1 MVDNQH
7 WLDRWQE
14 NRIGFHEGEVNRHL
28 QNQLP
33 RFGLAPGSC
42 VFMPLCGKAHDIAWI
57 AQQGYEVIGIE
68 LSSIA
73 IEAFFDEQELEYQ
86 RFDSDRF
93 GVYEARNITLLQGD
107 FFDLRNDDLG
117 ACQLVYDRAAL
128 IAMSPTNRPRY
139 YEHMLSII
147 PVVGSMLLITLE
159 YDQSEMEG
167 PPFAVLSEEIYRYYE
182 KHFSITLLQSE
193 DIIDERP
200 RWREAGLS
208 TLSELVFRLD
218 R

>member
-1 MVDNQH
+1 MIDKQH

-28 QNQLP
+28 RNQLP
-33 RFGLAPGSC
+33 RFGLAHGSC

-57 AQQGYEVIGIE
+57 AQQGCEVIGIE
-68 LSSIA
+68 LSAIA
-73 IEAFFDEQELEYQ
+73 IEAFFDEHGLDYEC
-86 RFDSDRF
+86 FDSDRF
-93 GVYEARNITLLQGD
+93 GVYKSGNISLLQGD

-117 ACQLVYDRAAL
+117 ACSFVYDRASL
-128 IAMSPTNRPRY
+128 IAMDAPDRPRY
-139 YEHMLSII
+139 CEHMLSIV
-147 PVVGSMLLITLE
+147 PAASNMLLITMD

-167 PPFAVLSEEIYRYYE
+167 PPFAVSSEEIYRYYDDA
-182 KHFSITLLQSE
+182 FSINLIESN

-208 TLSELVFRLD
+208 GLSELVFRLD

>member
-1 MVDNQH
+1 
-7 WLDRWQE
+7 
-14 NRIGFHEGEVNRHL
+14 
-28 QNQLP
+28 
-33 RFGLAPGSC
+33 
-42 VFMPLCGKAHDIAWI
+42 
-57 AQQGYEVIGIE
+57 
-68 LSSIA
+68 
-73 IEAFFDEQELEYQ
+73 
-86 RFDSDRF
+86 
-93 GVYEARNITLLQGD
+93 
-107 FFDLRNDDLG
+107 
-117 ACQLVYDRAAL
+117 
-128 IAMSPTNRPRY
+128 
-139 YEHMLSII
+139 MLSII